1 MFGLGPTELIII
13 GVIIVFIFGAKRLP
27 EIGKGLGGA
36 LKEFRN
42 VKKDI
47 GLNDEKEA
55 GGREKAEAK
64 SIENEL
70 ARKVVDEV
78 PIIKKGLKVKNTADK
93 VKKIVGS

>member
-13 GVIIVFIFGAKRLP
+13 GVIIVFIFGAKKLP

-47 GLNDEKEA
+47 GLNNEKEA
-55 GGREKAEAK
+55 GDEKKGEAK

-70 ARKVVDEV
+70 AKKVIEDV
-78 PIIKKGLKVKNTADK
+78 PVIKKGLKVKKTADK
-93 VKKIVGS
+93 IKKIIDH

>member
-47 GLNDEKEA
+47 GLSNGKNSGDET
-55 GGREKAEAK
+55 KAEPK
-64 SIENEL
+64 SIRNEL
-70 ARKVVDEV
+70 TKKVIEDV
-78 PIIKKGLKVKNTADK
+78 PVIKKGFKVKKTADK
-93 VKKIVGS
+93 IKKIIDH

>member
-1 MFGLGPTELIII
+1 MFGLGPTELIIV

-36 LKEFRN
+36 LKEFKN

-47 GLNDEKEA
+47 GLNNEKEA
-55 GGREKAEAK
+55 GDETKVEAK

-70 ARKVVDEV
+70 AKKVIEDV
-78 PIIKKGLKVKNTADK
+78 PVIKKGLKVKKTADK
-93 VKKIVGS
+93 IKKIINT

>member
-1 MFGLGPTELIII
+1 MFGLGPTELIIV

-42 VKKDI
+42 VKKNI
-47 GLNDEKEA
+47 GLSNEKEA
-55 GGREKAEAK
+55 GDETKVEAK

-70 ARKVVDEV
+70 AKKVIEDV
-78 PIIKKGLKVKNTADK
+78 PVIKKGLKVKKTADK
-93 VKKIVGS
+93 IKKIINN

>member
-36 LKEFRN
+36 LKEFKN

-47 GLNDEKEA
+47 GLSNEKESKD
-55 GGREKAEAK
+55 ETKAEAK

-70 ARKVVDEV
+70 AKKVIEDV
-78 PIIKKGLKVKNTADK
+78 PVIKKGFKVKRTADK
-93 VKKIVGS
+93 IKEIIDH

>member
-36 LKEFRN
+36 LKELRN

-47 GLNDEKEA
+47 GLSNEKES
-55 GGREKAEAK
+55 RDETEAEAK

-70 ARKVVDEV
+70 AKKVIEDV
-78 PIIKKGLKVKNTADK
+78 PVIKKGFKVKRTADK
-93 VKKIVGS
+93 IKKIIDH

>member
-1 MFGLGPTELIII
+1 MFGLGPTELIIV

-27 EIGKGLGGA
+27 GIGKGLGGA

-47 GLNDEKEA
+47 GLGNEKEA
-55 GGREKAEAK
+55 GDETKVEVK

-70 ARKVVDEV
+70 AKKVIEDV
-78 PIIKKGLKVKNTADK
+78 PVIKKGLKVKKTADK
-93 VKKIVGS
+93 IKKIINN

>member
-47 GLNDEKEA
+47 GLNNEKES
-55 GGREKAEAK
+55 GDETKAEAK
-64 SIENEL
+64 SIESEL
-70 ARKVVDEV
+70 AKKVIEDV
-78 PIIKKGLKVKNTADK
+78 PVIKKGFKVKKTADK
-93 VKKIVGS
+93 IKKIVNS

>member
-1 MFGLGPTELIII
+1 MFGLGPTELIIV

-47 GLNDEKEA
+47 GLSDEKEA
-55 GGREKAEAK
+55 GCSRHKEGPQGQ
-64 SIENEL
+64 ENS
-70 ARKVVDEV
+70 
-78 PIIKKGLKVKNTADK
+78 G
-93 VKKIVGS
+93 

>member
-47 GLNDEKEA
+47 GLSNEKESKD
-55 GGREKAEAK
+55 ETKAEAK

-70 ARKVVDEV
+70 AKKVIEDV
-78 PIIKKGLKVKNTADK
+78 PVIKKGFKVKRTADK
-93 VKKIVGS
+93 IKEIIDH

>member
-1 MFGLGPTELIII
+1 MFGLGPTELIIV

-47 GLNDEKEA
+47 GLSDEKEA
-55 GGREKAEAK
+55 GDETKVETR
-64 SIENEL
+64 SIEDEL
-70 ARKVVDEV
+70 AKKVIEDV
-78 PIIKKGLKVKNTADK
+78 PVIKKGLKVKKTADK
-93 VKKIVGS
+93 IKKIISS

>member
-47 GLNDEKEA
+47 GLSNEKES
-55 GGREKAEAK
+55 GGETKAEAK
-64 SIENEL
+64 SIQNEL
-70 ARKVVDEV
+70 AKKAIEDV
-78 PIIKKGLKVKNTADK
+78 PVIKKGFK
-93 VKKIVGS
+93 VKKTADRIKKIIDH

>member
-1 MFGLGPTELIII
+1 MFGLGPTELIIV

-36 LKEFRN
+36 LKEFKN

-47 GLNDEKEA
+47 GLSNEKEP
-55 GGREKAEAK
+55 GDETKAEAK

-70 ARKVVDEV
+70 AKKVIEDV
-78 PIIKKGLKVKNTADK
+78 PVIKKGFKAKKTADTI
-93 VKKIVGS
+93 KKIIDH

>member
-36 LKEFRN
+36 LKEFGN

-47 GLNDEKEA
+47 GLSNEKES
-55 GGREKAEAK
+55 RNETKAEAK

-70 ARKVVDEV
+70 AEKVIEDV
-78 PIIKKGLKVKNTADK
+78 PVIKKGLKVKKTADK
-93 VKKIVGS
+93 IKKIIDN

>member
-1 MFGLGPTELIII
+1 MFGLGPTELIIV

-36 LKEFRN
+36 LKEFKN

-47 GLNDEKEA
+47 RLNNEKET
-55 GGREKAEAK
+55 GDETKVEAK

-70 ARKVVDEV
+70 AKKVIEDV
-78 PIIKKGLKVKNTADK
+78 PVIKKGLKVKKTADK
-93 VKKIVGS
+93 IKKIIDN